1 MNIHYLQGCSFQKSN
16 REFAQTTTFPR
27 LKDYLRRNFHR
38 FRKYRELRK
47 AQRIDRLAFQ
57 HVLYLDDQLLEEIG
71 VTRYDVLWAN
81 KLPLKE
87 NAALELRN
95 IARTKCHA
103 VHRRPLKKYWL

>member
-1 MNIHYLQGCSFQKSN
+1 MNIHYLQECSFQKSN

-27 LKDYLRRNFHR
+27 LKDYLRCRLHA

-47 AQRIDRLAFQ
+47 AQQIDRLAFQ
-57 HVLYLDDQLLEEIG
+57 HVLYLDDQLLEDIG
-71 VTRYDVLWAN
+71 VTRDDVLWAN

-103 VHRRPLKKYWL
+103 VHRRPSQK

>member
-1 MNIHYLQGCSFQKSN
+1 MNIHYLQECSFQKSN

-27 LKDYLRRNFHR
+27 LKDYLRRHFYR

-47 AQRIDRLAFQ
+47 AQQIDRLAFQ
-57 HVLYLDDQLLEEIG
+57 HVLYLDDQLLEDIG
-71 VTRYDVLWAN
+71 VTRDDVLWAN

-103 VHRRPLKKYWL
+103 VHRRPSQK